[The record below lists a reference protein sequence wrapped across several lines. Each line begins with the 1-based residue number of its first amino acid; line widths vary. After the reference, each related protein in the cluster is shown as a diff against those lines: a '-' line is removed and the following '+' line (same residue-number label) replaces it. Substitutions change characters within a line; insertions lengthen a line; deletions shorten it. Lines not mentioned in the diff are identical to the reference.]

1 MRKVHNRLNWSCL
14 IIGASLFSLLA
25 TPAHTQN
32 PPGSYQNSCF
42 GIYPNAVGNVL
53 AATCQ
58 MTSGQWQWTAL
69 PNFSQCIGDITN
81 FDGTLG
87 CNIGGQP
94 PSGSYTQ
101 TCRFSWVNGTALNA
115 ECKTPSGQ
123 WQWTALPNFRQCIGD
138 IANFDGTLGCKMSGQ
153 PSNGSYTKFCSKA
166 WVNGSTLNAECQ
178 TTSGQLQW
186 TALPNFS
193 QCIGDIA
200 NFDGTLGC
208 NIGGQP
214 PSGSYTQTC
223 RFSWVNGTALNA
235 ECKTTSGQWQRTQL
249 QNFNQ
254 CLQPPANL
262 DGALVCKMAGQP
274 PSGSYTQTCRSAWV
288 DGNTLIGECQTTSGQ
303 WQWTTLPNFSQ
314 CIGDIANF
322 DGTLACN
329 IGGQPPTGGYTFTCR
344 FAWVNGTTLN
354 AECQTPSGQWQWKSM
369 PNFKICPYITDLG
382 PQLTCGTPFH

>member
-69 PNFSQCIGDITN
+69 PNFSQCIGDIT
-81 FDGTLG
+81 
-87 CNIGGQP
+87 
-94 PSGSYTQ
+94 
-101 TCRFSWVNGTALNA
+101 
-115 ECKTPSGQ
+115 
-123 WQWTALPNFRQCIGD
+123 
-138 IANFDGTLGCKMSGQ
+138 
-153 PSNGSYTKFCSKA
+153 
-166 WVNGSTLNAECQ
+166 
-178 TTSGQLQW
+178 
-186 TALPNFS
+186 
-193 QCIGDIA
+193 